1 MPNEDSICLPL
12 PRECCGFIDEN
23 EAFDVQFIGDGRLIC
38 YSYGKEAFNSFLIIV
53 DSFYGT
59 KKIVM

>member
-1 MPNEDSICLPL
+1 MPTPIILNLPH
-12 PRECCGFIDEN
+12 ESCGFIDEN
-23 EAFDVQFIGDGRLIC
+23 EAFDVQFLLDARVIA
-38 YSYGKEAFNSFLIIV
+38 YSYGKEAFTTFWILI